1 MATSTRLTARQ
12 GRKFAFTLGIALVVL
27 GGLSLWRGHDIVP
40 FFLLVPGAM
49 LFLAGILAPTRLG
62 PVERRWMAFGH
73 FLSRFM
79 SPIVLGVLYFGVL
92 TPFGLAMRLFGKNP
106 LAEHHRPETTWTVRH
121 QRHSHL
127 PRQY

>member
-106 LAEHHRPETTWTVRH
+106 LT
-121 QRHSHL
+121 
-127 PRQY
+127 